1 MCNPLQRC
9 ACISLG
15 LFLLQ
20 SAPLAGQI
28 PPLEV
33 GERVR
38 VVAPPFTDGRL
49 AGTVLSADSEELV
62 LATRHSSEQAP
73 TVAIPPEAIESLEVS
88 LGERSNTLNGLAY
101 GALGGAVLGAGFVA
115 VSCLAEGCSGDDG
128 AGAGGWIAFG
138 AIVGAGGGAV
148 LGLLVG
154 SLVKT
159 ETWEDARTR
168 VEPDPTAR
176 R

>member
-1 MCNPLQRC
+1 MYLLC
-9 ACISLG
+9 SLG
-15 LFLLQ
+15 MASQTGPGDFGPRFEIFVQLLE
-20 SAPLAGQI
+20 L
-28 PPLEV
+28 L
-33 GERVR
+33 RVR
-38 VVAPPFTDGRL
+38 ELEQQAARTRARKDRD
-49 AGTVLSADSEELV
+49 TYSREELEEIET
-62 LATRHSSEQAP
+62 LYQ
-73 TVAIPPEAIESLEVS
+73 VANKNWRSPEAIESLEVS